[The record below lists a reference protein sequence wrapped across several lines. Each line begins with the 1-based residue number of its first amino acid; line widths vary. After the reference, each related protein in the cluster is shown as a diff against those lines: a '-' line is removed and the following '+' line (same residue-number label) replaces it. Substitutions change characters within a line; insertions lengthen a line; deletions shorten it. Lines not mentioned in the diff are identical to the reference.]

1 MIKDDYTLQLFCEKN
16 DVEFTVEN
24 QPELGKKI
32 YIMRRP
38 NGAFESIRSIDFEL
52 ADALHE
58 GVVSFNIM
66 VRGMLK
72 ELKEHENEEIGG

>member
-1 MIKDDYTLQLFCEKN
+1 MIRNDRILQLFCEKN

-52 ADALHE
+52 TDALHE
-58 GVVSFNIM
+58 GVLND
-66 VRGMLK
+66 
-72 ELKEHENEEIGG
+72 